1 MKLWLGDE
9 FPQNHTAFF
18 YDKKLKMMIQ
28 LDENDIFYL
37 APIFNSISLESQSI
51 GVQPSSFNDDPY
63 FELYISAGNSNISP
77 LLTPETFA
85 ENFQQQ
91 LDNIIEKNMNSTLM
105 NDFIQLEESSLQTL
119 VDLLADDMVDKDFFN
134 LNYNKSSTAD
144 QHISPITSIQ
154 SQLTDHLRMET
165 DVHPTPARRNYLSN
179 MGRTSNSCL
188 AYLSGIKGPNER
200 GKQIRPIVI
209 IPFIVLQ
216 WLQEIDSLD
225 LVVACVRETQE
236 NGTHVWWIDKH
247 SEFRTKGYTKETPGV
262 NPLELSLTLKAIK
275 NGNFKLEVILNR
287 IPGKINT
294 QRKGELFHSLD
305 DVIANQLHP
314 ALHDPNSSRLALV
327 ISTHG
332 MRQWNTIG
340 LSNFIQ
346 EPKCKKS
353 TRSVQSQAASEQH
366 TAQVQS
372 QIPAIVASEIDDSN
386 RNLNVT

>member
-1 MKLWLGDE
+1 M
-9 FPQNHTAFF
+9 
-18 YDKKLKMMIQ
+18 
-28 LDENDIFYL
+28 
-37 APIFNSISLESQSI
+37 SLESQST

-63 FELYISAGNSNISP
+63 FELYISPGNSNISP
-77 LLTPETFA
+77 QLTPETFA

-91 LDNIIEKNMNSTLM
+91 LDNIIEKNMDSTLM

-134 LNYNKSSTAD
+134 LNCDTQENNKSSTAD
-144 QHISPITSIQ
+144 QHISPITNIQ

-200 GKQIRPIVI
+200 GKQIRPI

-236 NGTHVWWIDKH
+236 NG
-247 SEFRTKGYTKETPGV
+247 YTKETPGV
-262 NPLELSLTLKAIK
+262 NPLELPLTLKAIK

-294 QRKGELFHSLD
+294 QRNGELFHSLD
-305 DVIANQLHP
+305 NVIANQLHP
-314 ALHDPNSSRLALV
+314 ALHNPNSSRLALV